1 MTEWSVEVIIC
12 DLVLAVAI
20 NTSAMLLSSVPISF
34 SSWYPGVASAFLTN
48 VILQL
53 VLPVPLIGSALSRP
67 LEGKDSRWL
76 LSVFVENLVFV
87 TFISLTMAFVQHGA
101 PRARRLA
108 CHIPLPGA
116 RGVRRVAP
124 SVCRGQKEAGFQH
137 TLTAC
142 HSRLQALVHGT
153 RSN

>member
-101 PRARRLA
+101 RPVLDVWLATYPYLVLVGYAVSLLLYVVDKRRRA
-108 CHIPLPGA
+108 
-116 RGVRRVAP
+116 
-124 SVCRGQKEAGFQH
+124 SN
-137 TLTAC
+137 
-142 HSRLQALVHGT
+142 T
-153 RSN
+153 R